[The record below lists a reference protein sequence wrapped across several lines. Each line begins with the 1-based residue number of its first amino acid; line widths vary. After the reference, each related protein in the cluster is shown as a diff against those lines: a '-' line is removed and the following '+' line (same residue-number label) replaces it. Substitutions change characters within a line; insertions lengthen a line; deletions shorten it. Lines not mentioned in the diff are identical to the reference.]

1 MIPGLAAE
9 TYDFSELLEALG
21 FRRAKVYGAA
31 FVLHDDEIANEQG
44 LSGSKPALFPESVS
58 AGDVNAGEPAVIEA
72 VEVTSEKGRAV
83 ELGFHFHSAP
93 DFFRGE
99 LAVRFGFDSDELAA
113 HAVAGGEENLIL
125 RDDNG
130 L

>member
-9 TYDFSELLEALG
+9 SFDFSELLETLG
-21 FRRAKVYGAA
+21 FCCAKVHGAA
-31 FVLHDDEIANEQG
+31 FVLHDDEIANEKG

-58 AGDVNAGEPAVIEA
+58 AGDVNAGESAVIEA

-83 ELGFHFHSAP
+83 ELGFHFHPAP
-93 DFFRGE
+93 DFLSRE
-99 LAVRFGFDSDELAA
+99 LAVRFSFDSDELAA
-113 HAVAGGEENLIL
+113 HAVASGEKNLIL
-125 RDDNG
+125 GKDDR